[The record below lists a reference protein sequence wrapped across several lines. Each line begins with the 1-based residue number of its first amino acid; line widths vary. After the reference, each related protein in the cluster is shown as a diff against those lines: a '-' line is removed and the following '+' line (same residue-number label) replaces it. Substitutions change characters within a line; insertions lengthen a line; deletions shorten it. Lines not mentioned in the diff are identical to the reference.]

1 MFSSCYTEKGNI
13 SRFPQK
19 CSSMPLN
26 ANLSLATISNT
37 IYGQAFW
44 GTGGRSPLQI
54 FGSLWWWNVGHKPP
68 ILCLSKNLSTAD
80 TVAFLSKTLWMCRS
94 QNRTSPL
101 CTMYKAQQQLFPDGT
116 HILISIMD
124 TFPLNVL

>member
-1 MFSSCYTEKGNI
+1 MFSFCYTLKGNI
-13 SRFPQK
+13 SSFPQK
-19 CSSMPLN
+19 CSSMSLN

-44 GTGGRSPLQI
+44 GTGGRSPLQNL
-54 FGSLWWWNVGHKPP
+54 GKLWWLNGGHELP

-80 TVAFLSKTLWMCRS
+80 TVAFLSETLWICRS

-101 CTMYKAQQQLFPDGT
+101 CTMYKVQQQLFPDGT
-116 HILISIMD
+116 HILISITD
-124 TFPLNVL
+124 TFSLNVL